1 MKTSVAMLF
10 ALCMFALPF
19 FECLCGEEIPEPA
32 KCCHHDSEKDSD
44 SANHPCMDAID
55 LYASIDFFQLHGP
68 AFREIISVFAND
80 EIFSVGQTLLFR
92 ASPKRAPPIRTHLLI
107 GVQLT

>member
-19 FECLCGEEIPEPA
+19 FECLCGEGIPEPA

-55 LYASIDFFQLHGP
+55 LYVSIDFFQLHGP
-68 AFREIISVFAND
+68 VFREIISVFAND
-80 EIFSVGQTLLFR
+80 EIFSV
-92 ASPKRAPPIRTHLLI
+92 
-107 GVQLT
+107 